1 MYFPELVP
9 VCGDHIWKRIIKN
22 IIHKNI
28 ILSKSYKYLHALR
41 FLWIFDGCFYWKFST
56 YIYIVAN
63 KLKPVI
69 DQNFTNFLSLCKLVN
84 FVPSPRYI
92 LYILFILR
100 ARVFRLFF
108 PNINVLTLGDAQLME
123 GETQVRMSRHENTR
137 DTLLRCAASPTEIR
151 FISQRRDVGL
161 ADIILDKCVR
171 SHGKRRRGGKMPAQ
185 YERARP
191 LCFQIASIFRHA
203 GKSRDNY
210 ISISHESRDYI
221 PLMQMLKWWCN

>member
-1 MYFPELVP
+1 
-9 VCGDHIWKRIIKN
+9 
-22 IIHKNI
+22 
-28 ILSKSYKYLHALR
+28 
-41 FLWIFDGCFYWKFST
+41 
-56 YIYIVAN
+56 
-63 KLKPVI
+63 
-69 DQNFTNFLSLCKLVN
+69 
-84 FVPSPRYI
+84 
-92 LYILFILR
+92 
-100 ARVFRLFF
+100 
-108 PNINVLTLGDAQLME
+108 ME

-221 PLMQMLKWWCN
+221 PLMQSKMMMQLNKVNMLRANKITLYILNMRKKCGYLILKMQYFFSLKYMTYFYLPFTFTR